1 MIIVVSF
8 IKQRILWSLTI
19 LSNVDPVTQLTFGAL
34 SQVWKEICKAGDDA
48 EISAC
53 AGCSLGFD

>member
-1 MIIVVSF
+1 VSF

-34 SQVWKEICKAGDDA
+34 SQVWKEVCKAGDDA